1 MSCLYPEQ
9 ISTAYTIQ
17 ETSYIGN
24 TYKTI
29 EVNYLRLYY
38 KTTKVKR
45 QVDKKGI

>member
-1 MSCLYPEQ
+1 MLCLYPEQ
-9 ISTAYTIQ
+9 ISIIYTIQ

-24 TYKTI
+24 VYKTI

-45 QVDKKGI
+45 RVDWKGI